1 MNKTK
6 ITFLILMIIQIGKIA
21 ESVNKREITSFI
33 NYSAI
38 SVEKETEFCIHIC
51 VECFS
56 DDDDEDALIN
66 KNKVYFKIL
75 KCLEKLN

>member
-6 ITFLILMIIQIGKIA
+6 ITFLILMIIQIGMIA

-38 SVEKETEFCIHIC
+38 SVEKETEYCIHIC

-56 DDDDEDALIN
+56 DDNEDALIN
-66 KNKVYFKIL
+66 KKRFIL
-75 KCLEKLN
+75 IF

>member
-6 ITFLILMIIQIGKIA
+6 ITFLILMIIQIGMIVD
-21 ESVNKREITSFI
+21 SVDKKEMTSFI

-38 SVEKETEFCIHIC
+38 SVERETELCIRIC

-56 DDDDEDALIN
+56 DDEDEDALIN
-66 KNKVYFKIL
+66 KNKVYF
-75 KCLEKLN
+75 